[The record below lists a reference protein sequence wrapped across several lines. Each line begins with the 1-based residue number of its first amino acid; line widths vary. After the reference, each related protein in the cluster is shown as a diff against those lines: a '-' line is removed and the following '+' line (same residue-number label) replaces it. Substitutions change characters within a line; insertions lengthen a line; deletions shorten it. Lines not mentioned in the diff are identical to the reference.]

1 MEAIIYG
8 GTPLHIHLALPFNC
22 CIKTGYVPRSYM
34 QSLIIPLI
42 KSKSA
47 YFTYVNN
54 YRAIAVSTAA
64 SKLFEC
70 IVAEEYHSTSPED
83 MCQFGFKAHHSTRLC
98 TSILKRTVNYYTERG
113 SHAFLCFIDLKSV

>member
-1 MEAIIYG
+1 
-8 GTPLHIHLALPFNC
+8 
-22 CIKTGYVPRSYM
+22 M

-47 YFTYVNN
+47 DFTV
-54 YRAIAVSTAA
+54 IAVSTAA

-83 MCQFGFKAHHSTRLC
+83 MYQFGFKSDHSTGLC

-113 SHAFLCFIDLKSV
+113 SHAFLCFIDLSKAFDMVNYWKLFNMLLDDGISPAMVHLLAYRYSHQ